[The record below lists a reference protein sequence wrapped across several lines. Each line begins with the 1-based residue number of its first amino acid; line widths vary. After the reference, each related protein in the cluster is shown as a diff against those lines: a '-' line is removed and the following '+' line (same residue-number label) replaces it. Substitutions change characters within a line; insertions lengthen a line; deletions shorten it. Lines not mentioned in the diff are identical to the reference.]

1 MTIPLTNLTT
11 THSMPGR
18 DIAATLG
25 IVTAECVLGI
35 NVFRD
40 MLGGLRDIFGGRSG
54 THQKALRQAR
64 QTCLEELAAHAEE
77 LGGDAVIG
85 VDLDFSEISGGG
97 KGMVFLVA
105 SGTAV
110 RLR

>member
-1 MTIPLTNLTT
+1 MTVTLNHLTT
-11 THSMPGR
+11 TPMIPGR
-18 DIAATLG
+18 EIEATLG

-64 QTCLEELAAHAEE
+64 QTCLEELAACAEE
-77 LGGDAVIG
+77 LGGDAVVG

-110 RLR
+110 RLQ

>member
-1 MTIPLTNLTT
+1 MTIPLTHLTT

-18 DIAATLG
+18 EIRETLG
-25 IVTAECVLGI
+25 VVSAECVLGI
-35 NVFRD
+35 NILRD

-64 QTCLEELAAHAEE
+64 QTCLEELAAEAAE

-97 KGMVFLVA
+97 KGMLFLVA